1 VAIPT
6 LTITSNP
13 FIYYPGNGNMMK
25 HQGFTLFEL
34 LITLLI
40 MSLIMGLA
48 IPGLFNQIQKSRT
61 QTATQ
66 SLLQAIETART
77 AAVMQNKRTVLISK
91 EKWHKGWK
99 LFVDLDNDGVE
110 DPDEPVIHESGKL
123 EGIKITGNNPVKKY
137 ISFIATG
144 EGRKAG
150 KANSG
155 AFITGTLTVCPENKG
170 SGYKLVLSRG
180 GRLRSQAINEA
191 DCAKNA

>member
-1 VAIPT
+1 
-6 LTITSNP
+6 
-13 FIYYPGNGNMMK
+13 MMK

-40 MSLIMGLA
+40 MALIMGFALPNLSLL
-48 IPGLFNQIQKSRT
+48 IKQNRT
-61 QTATQ
+61 QMAAQ
-66 SLLQAIETART
+66 SLVQAIETART
-77 AAVMQNKRTVLISK
+77 VAVMKNKRTLLIAK

-99 LFVDLDNDGVE
+99 LFIDLDNDGIE
-110 DPDEPVIHESGKL
+110 DPDEPVIHEAGELK
-123 EGIKITGNNPVKKY
+123 GVKVTGNNPVKKY

-150 KANSG
+150 KANAG
-155 AFITGTLTVCPENKG
+155 AFITGTLTVCPEDKG

-180 GRLRSQAINEA
+180 GRLRSQPVNAS